1 MLVEEEIHSNME
13 PFSINNSNIKKET
26 SKWVK
31 SFYKKETKQL
41 HEVESSIGSLLID
54 QMDSSLSSEEEI
66 VLDDLLQINN
76 ELLSNDENRWHV
88 KSQVTWILEGDY
100 STKQIHKYENS
111 QKVVNNTSQ
120 TTDRNG

>member
-13 PFSINNSNIKKET
+13 PFSINISNIKKET

-54 QMDSSLSSEEEI
+54 QMDSSLSSEEETM
-66 VLDDLLQINN
+66 LDDLLKINN
-76 ELLSNDENRWHV
+76 ELLSNEENRWHV
-88 KSQVTWILEGDY
+88 KSQATWILEGDNN
-100 STKQIHKYENS
+100 TKEIHKYENS
-111 QKVVNNTSQ
+111 QKVVNQTSQ
-120 TTDRNG
+120 INDTNG

>member
-13 PFSINNSNIKKET
+13 PFSINISNIKKET

-54 QMDSSLSSEEEI
+54 QMDSSLSSEEETM
-66 VLDDLLQINN
+66 LDDLLKINN
-76 ELLSNDENRWHV
+76 ELLSNEENRWHV
-88 KSQVTWILEGDY
+88 KSQATWILEGDNN
-100 STKQIHKYENS
+100 TKKFHKYENS
-111 QKVVNNTSQ
+111 QKVVNKTSQ
-120 TTDRNG
+120 INDRNG